1 MIKKSFTI
9 INIVLMTAMVFFG
22 IKLFY
27 SFVTAKL
34 EAKIISADLRLTT
47 PGQGGSNTPDNRS
60 GTAQRRFA
68 AYQPI
73 VERDL
78 FKTGKAKTPDQTI
91 KPSELENLKKTQ
103 LKLKLWGTIT
113 GNSGTTYAVIEDAS
127 KRDQQL
133 YRESDKIQHAL
144 IKLILR
150 KKVVLTVDGRDE
162 ILEMEEQLD
171 QAHRISSRQ
180 ETETEEDAMPG
191 FVDVEAED
199 VSIDRAQIDDALQ
212 DINSLMRQIR
222 VRPYFEDG
230 KPSGILL
237 SGIRKNSIFEEMG
250 LQSGDVV
257 KGVNGKEIQSVDDAL
272 KFYQNLKSSNAVEL
286 QIQRNGDAQTINYQI
301 D

>member
-9 INIVLMTAMVFFG
+9 INIILLTAVVFFG

-27 SFVTAKL
+27 SFVTARL
-34 EAKIISADLRLTT
+34 EAKIISADLQLTT
-47 PGQGGSNTPDNRS
+47 PGQSGSATPDNRS
-60 GTAQRRFA
+60 DAAAQRRFA

-78 FKTGKAKTPDQTI
+78 FKTGKAKTPDQPI
-91 KPSELENLKKTQ
+91 KQSELENLQKTR

-113 GNSGTTYAVIEDAS
+113 GNSGTTYAVIEDVS
-127 KRDQQL
+127 KRNQQL

-162 ILEMEEQLD
+162 VLEMEEQLD
-171 QAHRISSRQ
+171 QAHRISSSQ
-180 ETETEEDAMPG
+180 GSEEDEMPG
-191 FVDVEAED
+191 FDDVEPED
-199 VSIDRAQIDDALQ
+199 VSIDREQIDNALQ

-230 KPSGILL
+230 KPNGILL

-257 KGVNGKEIQSVDDAL
+257 RGVNGKEIQSVDDAL
-272 KFYQNLKSSNAVEL
+272 KFYQNLKSSSEVEL
-286 QIQRNGDAQTINYQI
+286 QIQRNGDSQTINYRI